1 MIPKEAA
8 MGSDKPTRFAT
19 DLVESAAVEGA
30 RQSRSAKQQLDYWAR
45 LGRAVSM
52 HQTAARLRIEAV
64 MAGTT
69 ALAEL
74 DPNERLVAN
83 SEVDVAIQQNAQ
95 AASYGE
101 LLAAEGVTVVAL
113 DDDGRLVRYQPD
125 GTSTLV
131 E

>member
-1 MIPKEAA
+1 MIPKEIA
-8 MGSDKPTRFAT
+8 MALDKPTRFAT
-19 DLVESAAVEGA
+19 DLLESAAVEGA

-52 HQTAARLRIEAV
+52 HQTAARLRVEAAL
-64 MAGTT
+64 AGTT
-69 ALAEL
+69 ALAAL
-74 DPNERLVAN
+74 DSAERLVAN
-83 SEVDVAIQQNAQ
+83 SEIDVAIQQNAQ
-95 AASYGE
+95 AASNGE
-101 LLAAEGVTVVAL
+101 LLAVEGVTVVAL

>member
-1 MIPKEAA
+1 MAL
-8 MGSDKPTRFAT
+8 DKPTRFAT
-19 DLVESAAVEGA
+19 DLLASAAVEGA

-52 HQTAARLRIEAV
+52 HQTAA
-64 MAGTT
+64 
-69 ALAEL
+69 L
-74 DPNERLVAN
+74 DPTERLVAN
-83 SEVDVAIQQNAQ
+83 SEIDVAIQQHAR
-95 AASYGE
+95 ATSYGE

-125 GTSTLV
+125 GTSTVV

>member
-1 MIPKEAA
+1 MAL
-8 MGSDKPTRFAT
+8 DKPTRFAT
-19 DLVESAAVEGA
+19 DLLESAAVEGA

-52 HQTAARLRIEAV
+52 HQTAARLRVEAV
-64 MAGTT
+64 LAGTT
-69 ALAEL
+69 VLADL
-74 DPNERLVAN
+74 DPTERLVAN
-83 SEVDVAIQQNAQ
+83 SEIDVAIQQHAR
-95 AASYGE
+95 ATSYGE

-125 GTSTLV
+125 GTSTVV